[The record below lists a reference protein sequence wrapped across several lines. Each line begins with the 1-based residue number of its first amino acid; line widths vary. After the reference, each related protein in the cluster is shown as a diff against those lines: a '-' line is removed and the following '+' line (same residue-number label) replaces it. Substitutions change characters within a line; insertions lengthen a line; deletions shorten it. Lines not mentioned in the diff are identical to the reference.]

1 MSRENAVV
9 FIGHS
14 ECPQITV
21 DVLKAEIEKLIK
33 DHKVTE
39 FYNGGQGHFD
49 RTAALA
55 VHQLKE
61 QYPQIKNY
69 LVIPYRNFNIFDESL
84 FDEII
89 YPFPAGYISNANY
102 RSAIP
107 KRNEYMIKHSS
118 YAICYVEHLWGNAVK
133 TYRKAQNEGLTII
146 NLCKTFL

>member
-1 MSRENAVV
+1 MAKENAAL

-21 DVLKAEIEKLIK
+21 EVLKPEIEKLIRECG
-33 DHKVTE
+33 VSE

-49 RTAALA
+49 RIAAIA
-55 VHQLKE
+55 VHELKKV
-61 QYPQIKNY
+61 YPQIKSY
-69 LVIPYRNFNIFDESL
+69 LVIPYMNFTIFDKSL

-89 YPFPAGYISNANY
+89 YPFPKGYINNTNY

-107 KRNEYMIKHSS
+107 KRNEYMVKQSS
-118 YAICYVEHLWGNAVK
+118 YAICYVEHLWGGAVK
-133 TYRKAQNEGLTII
+133 TYRKAQRENLTVI